1 MCAGNASGSACARE
15 PILLPSR
22 EGRRVRVAC
31 LSTVPAALRVIAT
44 MTRTSDERLRQG
56 LEAIRVHVGQPEM
69 DYIDGELAAARG
81 SATPRA
87 SI

>member
-1 MCAGNASGSACARE
+1 
-15 PILLPSR
+15 
-22 EGRRVRVAC
+22 
-31 LSTVPAALRVIAT
+31 